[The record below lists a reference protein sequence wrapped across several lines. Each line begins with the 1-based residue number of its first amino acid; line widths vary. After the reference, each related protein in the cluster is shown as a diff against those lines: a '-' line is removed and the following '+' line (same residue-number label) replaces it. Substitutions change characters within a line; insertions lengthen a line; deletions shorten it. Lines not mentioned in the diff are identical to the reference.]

1 MSKAGVQI
9 IDEGTG
15 DEVVKGNI
23 GDVREVIGMHH
34 ASNVAKNVNLD
45 WVMTLRDRKNQSTLQ
60 NNGASPGGVGSTE
73 RRKDRSYSPDDVPKV
88 YFKKNS

>member
-1 MSKAGVQI
+1 M
-9 IDEGTG
+9 IDDGTV

-45 WVMTLRDRKNQSTLQ
+45 WVMTLRDRKNQSTL
-60 NNGASPGGVGSTE
+60 
-73 RRKDRSYSPDDVPKV
+73 
-88 YFKKNS
+88 